1 MMKQKTPLSLI
12 KYLSSCNQWPR
23 RECETLIISGK
34 IKVNGKKITDIS
46 YKLNPPYKVEYSGR
60 ILGPQGRIVL
70 ALNKPKG
77 YITTASD
84 DLNRRTVMD
93 LVEGIDQRLFPVGR
107 LDKDSKGLLIMT
119 NDGDLAYKITHP
131 KFKIPKTYEVTVNDY
146 IDDKVIKKI
155 YSGVKI
161 DGKKLVPSRISVIRR
176 SNSFSIIKITV
187 AEGRKRI
194 IRRLFAKL
202 KFKVKELSRTR
213 IGDLRLDRLKKGRY
227 RILGKND
234 IKKLVKMD
242 TK

>member
-1 MMKQKTPLSLI
+1 MKKQKTAISLI

-23 RECETLIISGK
+23 RACESLIRSGK
-34 IKVNGKKITDIS
+34 IKVNGKIITDLSHKIGP
-46 YKLNPPYKVEYSGR
+46 NDKVEYSGR
-60 ILGPQGRIVL
+60 MLDPEGGIVL

-93 LVEGIDQRLFPVGR
+93 LVGGIDQRLFPVGR

-119 NDGDLAYKITHP
+119 NNGDLAYKITHP
-131 KFKIPKTYEVTVNDY
+131 KFKIPKTYEVTINDF
-146 IDDKVIKKI
+146 IDDKNMKKI
-155 YSGVKI
+155 ISGIKI
-161 DGKKLVPSRISVIRR
+161 DGKKLIPSHAMVLRR
-176 SNSFSIIKITV
+176 TTSFSIIKITI

-202 KFKVKELSRTR
+202 KFKVKELSRTK

-234 IKKLVKMD
+234 IKKLLK
-242 TK
+242 TGPN